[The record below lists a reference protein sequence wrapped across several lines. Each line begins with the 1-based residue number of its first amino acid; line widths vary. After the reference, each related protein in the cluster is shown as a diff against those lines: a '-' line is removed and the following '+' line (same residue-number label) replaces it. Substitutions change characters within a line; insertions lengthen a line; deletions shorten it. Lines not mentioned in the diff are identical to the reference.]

1 MPAVGSSSLSAVY
14 QKENFSLLGIF
25 TVQIMYFK
33 LKMVGSQLALSDLSV
48 GEFSKSAT
56 DAINSVEKGLTLSG
70 VSSGSSLVLVKNI
83 TNWVS
88 ADQQLQG

>member
-1 MPAVGSSSLSAVY
+1 
-14 QKENFSLLGIF
+14 
-25 TVQIMYFK
+25 
-33 LKMVGSQLALSDLSV
+33 MVGSQLARSGLSV
-48 GEFSKSAT
+48 GEFPRSAT

-70 VSSGSSLVLVKNI
+70 VSSGSSLVLVKNV

>member
-1 MPAVGSSSLSAVY
+1 ML
-14 QKENFSLLGIF
+14 
-25 TVQIMYFK
+25 
-33 LKMVGSQLALSDLSV
+33 GSQLAPSGLSV
-48 GEFSKSAT
+48 GEFPRSAT

-70 VSSGSSLVLVKNI
+70 VSSGSSLVLVKNV